1 MTQTNKAISVLLKLS
16 TERPNKTA
24 ERACRLSAG
33 RKVISI
39 RKKQPHIKQFLSFTK
54 NTAILSMVFSFFS
67 NEPRAE
73 HINPYEKISHTLNGD
88 ILKYSLNKRGDCA
101 IFQVLDTKTLNI
113 KSTKRMCSFR
123 GASFWDQV
131 ADAHFYNISFSGTGI
146 KFHLS
151 ITPLYPVKEE
161 IFECIAP
168 IKASKL
174 LPIICTPLPE
184 QSLKR

>member
-1 MTQTNKAISVLLKLS
+1 
-16 TERPNKTA
+16 
-24 ERACRLSAG
+24 
-33 RKVISI
+33 
-39 RKKQPHIKQFLSFTK
+39 
-54 NTAILSMVFSFFS
+54 MVFSFFS

-73 HINPYEKISHTLNGD
+73 HVSPYEKISHALNGN

-113 KSTKRMCSFR
+113 KSTKKMCSFR

-174 LPIICTPLPE
+174 LPIICSPLPK
-184 QSLKR
+184 QSLER